1 MCQGQK
7 GLQKL
12 NDFLTHVSAP
22 PAGKGGAV
30 SAFEGTGRTVARICS
45 GVTAAGRAVGTLLQ
59 DAQCGISVL
68 VHARGARKQAPKGGE
83 TRRLAVINTII
94 AATFSP
100 NARWIPQPVHTHG
113 VRKQAPFSQETGRPA
128 VINTIIA
135 ATRGSTSGINLDPA
149 NNEEWATIWHVPR
162 TSRCFAAQFDQ
173 GGEPMFERQWC

>member
-68 VHARGARKQAPKGGE
+68 VH
-83 TRRLAVINTII
+83 
-94 AATFSP
+94 
-100 NARWIPQPVHTHG
+100 THG

-128 VINTIIA
+128 VINTIEL
-135 ATRGSTSGINLDPA
+135 TR
-149 NNEEWATIWHVPR
+149 
-162 TSRCFAAQFDQ
+162 
-173 GGEPMFERQWC
+173 